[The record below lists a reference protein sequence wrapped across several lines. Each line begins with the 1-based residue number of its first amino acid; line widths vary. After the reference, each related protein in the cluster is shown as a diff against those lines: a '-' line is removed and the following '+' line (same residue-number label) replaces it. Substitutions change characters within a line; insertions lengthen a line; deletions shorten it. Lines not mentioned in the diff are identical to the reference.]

1 MGRDLENTIHSTGSS
16 CQMYLTRT
24 TIQVPRA
31 ETKGS
36 SPGVIALVFT
46 GRVDA
51 SYGVCVEDVAWWVN
65 TRDNK
70 TTSTKKSQEGDIK
83 KN

>member
-51 SYGVCVEDVAWWVN
+51 SYGVCVEDVAWWVHAI
-65 TRDNK
+65 
-70 TTSTKKSQEGDIK
+70 TKQHPK
-83 KN
+83 KKRAKKET